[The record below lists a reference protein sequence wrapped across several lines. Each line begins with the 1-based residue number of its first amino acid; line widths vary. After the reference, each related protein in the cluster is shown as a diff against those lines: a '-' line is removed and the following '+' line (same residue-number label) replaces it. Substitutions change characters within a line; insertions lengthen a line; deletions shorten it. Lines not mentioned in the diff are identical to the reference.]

1 MADVRHKTVFDTEQQ
16 QVGVIYAKALL
27 SFGTDAGILD
37 TLVEQLSDVV
47 NVVGEVDGLQA
58 LLESPRISFDEKSKL
73 LDKAFAGRVEQS
85 LINFLKIV
93 GSKNRFHCLGAISS
107 SAKKMQDEM
116 AGRVQAILTSATP
129 VDDKVKNA
137 IAEKLSSVLGKT
149 VTLNSVIDPSIIGG
163 MVIRIGDTIYDG
175 SVVNQLAQIR
185 LKAIKNASDAIREK
199 LDRFATAG

>member
-1 MADVRHKTVFDTEQQ
+1 
-16 QVGVIYAKALL
+16 
-27 SFGTDAGILD
+27 
-37 TLVEQLSDVV
+37 
-47 NVVGEVDGLQA
+47 
-58 LLESPRISFDEKSKL
+58 
-73 LDKAFAGRVEQS
+73 
-85 LINFLKIV
+85 
-93 GSKNRFHCLGAISS
+93 
-107 SAKKMQDEM
+107 MQDEM

-185 LKAIKNASDAIREK
+185 VKAIKNASDAIREK

>member
-58 LLESPRISFDEKSKL
+58 LLESPRISFDEKSKV
-73 LDKAFAGRVEQS
+73 LDKAFTGRVEQS

-93 GSKNRFHCLGAISS
+93 GS
-107 SAKKMQDEM
+107 
-116 AGRVQAILTSATP
+116 
-129 VDDKVKNA
+129 
-137 IAEKLSSVLGKT
+137 
-149 VTLNSVIDPSIIGG
+149 
-163 MVIRIGDTIYDG
+163 
-175 SVVNQLAQIR
+175 
-185 LKAIKNASDAIREK
+185 
-199 LDRFATAG
+199 